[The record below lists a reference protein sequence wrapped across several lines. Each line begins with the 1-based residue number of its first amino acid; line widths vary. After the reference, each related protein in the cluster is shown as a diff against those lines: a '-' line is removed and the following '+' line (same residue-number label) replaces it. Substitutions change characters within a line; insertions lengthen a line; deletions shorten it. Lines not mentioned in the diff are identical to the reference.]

1 MTNPAAEFAPIR
13 VGSRAR
19 LPVVIA
25 PLLLVAVIGLSVV
38 HGPAPATGTTQ
49 AGVPLPAVR
58 VPTWSVPRPNEV
70 RTKGVRLMRLAR
82 LVDPYER

>member
-1 MTNPAAEFAPIR
+1 
-13 VGSRAR
+13 

-25 PLLLVAVIGLSVV
+25 PLLLVAVVGLSVAR
-38 HGPAPATGTTQ
+38 GPAPPEPA
-49 AGVPLPAVR
+49 AHADVPLPTVR
-58 VPTWSVPRPNEV
+58 APTWSVPHPNEV